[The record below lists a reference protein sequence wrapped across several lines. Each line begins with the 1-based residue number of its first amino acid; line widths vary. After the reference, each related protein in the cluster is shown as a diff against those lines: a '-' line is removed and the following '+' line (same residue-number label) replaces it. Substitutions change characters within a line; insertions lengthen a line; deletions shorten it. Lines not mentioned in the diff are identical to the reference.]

1 MSTLNTHEDYRREIA
16 VRRTSNRSFGF
27 WMAAIMIIIA
37 LLPLR
42 RGHPIHPWFLA
53 AGILI
58 GLIAWAEPRLL
69 HYPNLA
75 WSGLGLV
82 LGRVMQPIVMTILF
96 FFVFTPAGFIRRF
109 FQKNSM
115 RDFRDDSR
123 DSYWVARVP
132 PGPPPGT
139 MKEQF

>member
-1 MSTLNTHEDYRREIA
+1 
-16 VRRTSNRSFGF
+16 
-27 WMAAIMIIIA
+27 MAAVLIVAA

-42 RGHPIHPWFLA
+42 RGHPVHPWFLS
-53 AGILI
+53 AGVLF
-58 GLIAWAEPRLL
+58 GLLAWTVPRLL

-96 FFVFTPAGFIRRF
+96 FFVFTPAGLVRRL
-109 FQKNSM
+109 FQRSSM

-123 DSYWVARVP
+123 DSYWAARVP

-139 MKEQF
+139 MKAQF